1 MRFVHQNPGV
11 FADLT
16 VAENIAIGHGFP
28 TGAGRIR
35 WAELRRRTQAL
46 IDRFEIRAT
55 PDTPVGALSP
65 AHRTMVAVARALQDQ
80 DELSGGVLVLDEP
93 TTSLPAAEIDV
104 LLTALRRCAAQG
116 QTIAYVSH
124 RIDEV
129 LALADRI
136 TVLRD
141 GHRVA
146 TAAAP
151 ELSESSLIEH
161 ISNSGAARELAS
173 AGRALAHAGGTV
185 AAPTSDEVVLE
196 LRGVSAGPL
205 REVDLRV
212 RRGEVLGVA
221 GLLGSGRSTL
231 LRTVFGA
238 VRPTAGEVRLG
249 SAPLRV
255 DGPAG
260 AIAAGIAYVP
270 RTATARRCS
279 RP

>member
-1 MRFVHQNPGV
+1 ETWDPARAFATSMRFVHQNPGV

-116 QTIAYVSH
+116 QTIAY
-124 RIDEV
+124 
-129 LALADRI
+129 
-136 TVLRD
+136 
-141 GHRVA
+141 
-146 TAAAP
+146 
-151 ELSESSLIEH
+151 
-161 ISNSGAARELAS
+161 
-173 AGRALAHAGGTV
+173 
-185 AAPTSDEVVLE
+185 
-196 LRGVSAGPL
+196 
-205 REVDLRV
+205 
-212 RRGEVLGVA
+212 
-221 GLLGSGRSTL
+221 
-231 LRTVFGA
+231 
-238 VRPTAGEVRLG
+238 
-249 SAPLRV
+249 
-255 DGPAG
+255 
-260 AIAAGIAYVP
+260 
-270 RTATARRCS
+270 
-279 RP
+279 